1 MNCREAAAA
10 LVVTESSLAV
20 AAGTATRSPLEKPL
34 SELTEEDIAQVT
46 REDCR
51 RFLKERGM
59 RRPSWNKSQAIQ
71 QVISLKA
78 LLEGRPGAADPPVS
92 SFLLPSK
99 SPYAPAPSHDAPSSE
114 KNDTSSSGA
123 QVPPPPK
130 EPLPS
135 PYRRRD
141 PVVPSLPV
149 IDAVPTPR
157 CPPPENRPA
166 AESPPGQLTIF
177 YEGQINV
184 YEGVSPDRAKAIMQL
199 AAGSENYDSA
209 TMPAQLVPPPRF
221 PASFLAPGNLTPSA
235 PPVSSIFPPSPTGAM
250 KFPRLSRESTEEA
263 RPPPRENDQPEGPS
277 SRKASLQRYLE
288 KRKDRFK
295 GKRLLGAVP
304 GSSMDM
310 VYMSHKAMWCHTP
323 QEMQTRSPQ
332 TPTQCGPHLTH
343 PTKVCLSFDLND
355 EGKPLY
361 NFLKRREHFHGQGF
375 GQPFNLFQATK
386 NVSLDNLA
394 ASRFCLFFFHP

>member
-1 MNCREAAAA
+1 MNCGEAAA
-10 LVVTESSLAV
+10 TSSPS
-20 AAGTATRSPLEKPL
+20 TTRSPLEKPL

-99 SPYAPAPSHDAPSSE
+99 SPCAPTPSHDAPSSE
-114 KNDTSSSGA
+114 KNDTSSSAG
-123 QVPPPPK
+123 QVPPLPK

-141 PVVPSLPV
+141 PILPSLPL
-149 IDAVPTPR
+149 IDAVPTPPR
-157 CPPPENRPA
+157 PPPDNRPA

-184 YEGVSPDRAKAIMQL
+184 YEGVSPDKAKAIMQL
-199 AAGSENYDSA
+199 AESSENYDSA
-209 TMPAQLVPPPRF
+209 TMPAQLCLLPPPRF
-221 PASFLAPGNLTPSA
+221 PASFVEPGGSTPST

-250 KFPRLSRESTEEA
+250 KFPRISQESTEEA
-263 RPPPRENDQPEGPS
+263 RPPPRENYQPEGPS

-323 QEMQTRSPQ
+323 QEMQTRLHP

-355 EGKPLY
+355 EGMQLLVLSL
-361 NFLKRREHFHGQGF
+361 FL
-375 GQPFNLFQATK
+375 
-386 NVSLDNLA
+386 S
-394 ASRFCLFFFHP
+394 LFFLLLW